1 MKKILFIGV
10 AFAALTA
17 GVSAQAADLPSRKK
31 APAPAQTYAPAPAA
45 FSWTGFYAGANVG
58 YGTGSFTKQASTS
71 APANLGSPKG
81 AMMGVQAGYNYQVG
95 QFVAGVEAD
104 YDWANVASHSQFKT
118 LADTGSTRLTSVGTL
133 RGRLGFAAD
142 RALVYATGG
151 LAYGTIHTKD
161 VVAAPPAVLSDR
173 NGRAG
178 YALGAGI
185 EYAFTN
191 NISAKAEY
199 LYTSLGNKTAFAG
212 TADQARV
219 GLKSSAVKVGL
230 NYHF

>member
-151 LAYGTIHTKD
+151 LAYGTIHTNNP
-161 VVAAPPAVLSDR
+161 VAGLSDR
-173 NGRAG
+173 AGRAG

-212 TADQARV
+212 NADVARV

>member
-31 APAPAQTYAPAPAA
+31 APAPAQSYAPATAA

-58 YGTGSFTKQASTS
+58 YGTGSFTKQAT

-104 YDWANVASHSQFKT
+104 YDWANQASHSQFTT
-118 LADTGSTRLTSVGTL
+118 LADTGSTRLTSVGTV

-151 LAYGTIHTKD
+151 LAYGTIHTNNP
-161 VVAAPPAVLSDR
+161 VAGLSDR

-212 TADQARV
+212 NADVARV